1 MTDQIQVAPPPVI
14 AVPRAAPVVAPEVVE
29 PAKKSQTENRKS
41 GDQSRGEDQGRPSRQ
56 LSITRNEDLNAF
68 VYRSIEI
75 ESGDV
80 VWQWPSEDVL
90 RRAESYRQ
98 RDEAGSHAVDEK
110 A

>member
-1 MTDQIQVAPPPVI
+1 MTDQIQMPPPTVV

-29 PAKKSQTENRKS
+29 PAKKPQTENRKS
-41 GDQSRGEDQGRPSRQ
+41 GDQSRGEDQSRASRQ

-80 VWQWPSEDVL
+80 MWQWPSEDVL
-90 RRAESYRQ
+90 RRAESYRL
-98 RDEAGSHAVDEK
+98 RTEAESHAVDEK
-110 A
+110 V